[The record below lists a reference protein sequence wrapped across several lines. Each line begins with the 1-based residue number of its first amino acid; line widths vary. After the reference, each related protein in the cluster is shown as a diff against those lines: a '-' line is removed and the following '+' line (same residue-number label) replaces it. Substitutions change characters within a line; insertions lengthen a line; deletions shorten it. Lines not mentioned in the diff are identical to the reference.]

1 MQRTW
6 GRRATFGAILLFL
19 AVIAPAQTE
28 PWKQY
33 SFSDDGFAATY
44 PSAPPDLQKKSVQ
57 TSAGYFEIRSYSAQT
72 GETALIVAVCDYGNA
87 VAGKTSDQMLL
98 GAKKSTLSN
107 SASRL
112 VSEKKITLGTNPGLQ
127 FEAENS
133 AAHFTVRIYLV
144 GTTLYQIL
152 AVSPINRPF
161 NETARFLDSF
171 QLVNRTK
178 QDSKK

>member
-1 MQRTW
+1 MERYW
-6 GRRATFGAILLFL
+6 GGRATVGAILLFL
-19 AVIAPAQTE
+19 AVIAPAQTD

-44 PSAPPDLQKKSVQ
+44 PVPPDLQKKSVQ
-57 TSAGYFEIRSYSAQT
+57 TSAGEFELRSYSAQS
-72 GETALIVAVCDYGNA
+72 GDTALIAAVCDYGNA

-98 GAKKSTLSN
+98 GAKNSTLSN

-133 AAHFTVRIYLV
+133 AAYFTVRIYFV

-152 AVSPINRPF
+152 TVSPINKPF
-161 NETARFLDSF
+161 HETARFLDSF
-171 QLVNRTK
+171 QLVSRTK
-178 QDSKK
+178 QDSKE

>member
-1 MQRTW
+1 MHRCW
-6 GRRATFGAILLFL
+6 GRRATLGAMLLFL

-33 SFSDDGFAATY
+33 VFSDDGFAATY
-44 PSAPPDLQKKSVQ
+44 PAPPDLQKKAVQ
-57 TSAGYFEIRSYSAQT
+57 TSAGEFELRSYSAQS
-72 GETALIVAVCDYGNA
+72 GDTALIVAVCDYGKA

-98 GAKKSTLSN
+98 GAKNSTLSN

-112 VSEKKITLGTNPGLQ
+112 VNEKKITLGANPGLQ

-133 AAHFTVRIYLV
+133 AAHFTVRMYLV

-152 AVSPINRPF
+152 VVSPINKPF
-161 NETARFLDSF
+161 NEAVRFLDSF
-171 QLVNRTK
+171 QLATRTTQEPK
-178 QDSKK
+178 E